1 MKKVRK
7 VQLILLLVMFAAAM
21 TAAFLS
27 QCNTPILLTVFIVIA
42 IGTLIGTLIYTF
54 IYWRCPRCGR
64 RLSTRDGF
72 WDEYCPRCGED
83 LYQEEG

>member
-7 VQLILLLVMFAAAM
+7 VQLILLSVMFAAAM

-54 IYWRCPRCGR
+54 IYWRCPRCGH
-64 RLSTRDGF
+64 RLPTREVGF
-72 WDEYCPRCGED
+72 TLCPYCGED

>member
-7 VQLILLLVMFAAAM
+7 VQLILLSVMFAAAM
-21 TAAFLS
+21 AAAFLS
-27 QCNTPILLTVFIVIA
+27 ERNMPILLTVFIVIA
-42 IGTLIGTLIYTF
+42 IGSLLGALIYTF

-72 WDEYCPRCGED
+72 WDEYCPHCGED